1 MARKIYRGYA
11 RDGNGTVLS
20 GATVSVYLTGTS
32 TVASIYAASSGGT
45 AVNSTTTDSTG
56 LYSFYVDYSDYAAGT
71 QFRLTI
77 SKTGYDSV
85 TYDEVECLPPTFSD
99 AEYDAT
105 WDGVTTIGP
114 SKNAVYDAFQLYL
127 PLAGGTMSGNIYMAN
142 LGSIGESGGT
152 RLSFDYTNNAVVL
165 NGGTLGIGNS
175 SALSGIYVQHN
186 ISGGA
191 GIQIARSISDIDA
204 DTIGLVVSVTES
216 ATAASTKQKI
226 GIWNTVVINNDNYAR
241 SGNVL
246 GLYSSIVNYS
256 TNTTTQ
262 QIAGFIRAVLSG
274 TGTVTINQGVLVTYG
289 IIGGAATITGNYG
302 LYLVSQ
308 KDAGTITTDHG
319 LYIGGGFATT
329 ANYGVLIA
337 DQTTAASNYAI
348 YTGAG
353 MVRFGGEFG
362 CNGATPRAKATV
374 NAACSDLTTAVAL
387 LNQIRT
393 ALINN
398 GICQ

>member
-1 MARKIYRGYA
+1 MANKKITALTAITALDVADVLPVADVSIPETKKITAANLWLGGFNA
-11 RDGNGTVLS
+11 HKDTDGTFAANSDLVFPTQK
-20 GATVSVYLTGTS
+20 ATKT
-32 TVASIYAASSGGT
+32 
-45 AVNSTTTDSTG
+45 
-56 LYSFYVDYSDYAAGT
+56 YVDT
-71 QFRLTI
+71 
-77 SKTGYDSV
+77 
-85 TYDEVECLPPTFSD
+85 
-99 AEYDAT
+99 
-105 WDGVTTIGP
+105 
-114 SKNAVYDAFQLYL
+114 LYL
-127 PLAGGTMSGNIYMAN
+127 PLAGGTMTGNIYMAN

-165 NGGTLGIGNS
+165 NGGTLGIGDS

-226 GIWNTVVINNDNYAR
+226 GIWSAVVINNDNYAR
-241 SGNVL
+241 SGNAI

-262 QIAGFIRAVLSG
+262 QIAGHIRAVLSG
-274 TGTVTINQGVLVTYG
+274 TGTVTLNKGALVVYG

-302 LYLVSQ
+302 IYLVSQ
-308 KDAGTITTDHG
+308 KDAGTITTDCG
-319 LYIGGGFATT
+319 IYICGGFATT
-329 ANYGVLIA
+329 TNYGIRIE

-353 MVRFGGEFG
+353 AVRIGGEFG

-374 NAACSDLTTAVAL
+374 NAACSDLATAVAL

>member
-1 MARKIYRGYA
+1 MANKKISALTAITSLDTGDLFAVVDVTTPETKKITAANLWLGGFNAHKDTDGTFAANSDLVFPTQKAAKTYA
-11 RDGNGTVLS
+11 DTAAAAKIS
-20 GATVSVYLTGTS
+20 DTAFGAGWN
-32 TVASIYAASSGGT
+32 A
-45 AVNSTTTDSTG
+45 
-56 LYSFYVDYSDYAAGT
+56 
-71 QFRLTI
+71 
-77 SKTGYDSV
+77 
-85 TYDEVECLPPTFSD
+85 
-99 AEYDAT
+99 
-105 WDGVTTIGP
+105 VTTIAP

-191 GIQIARSISDIDA
+191 GIYIARSVSDIDA
-204 DTIGLVVSVTES
+204 DTIGLTVSVTES

-226 GIWNTVVINNDNYAR
+226 GIWNTVTINNDNYAR
-241 SGNVL
+241 SGSVL

-256 TNTTTQ
+256 TNTTAQ
-262 QIAGFIRAVLSG
+262 QIAGSIRAVLSG
-274 TGTVTINQGVLVTYG
+274 TGTVTVNQGVLVAYG
-289 IIGGAATITGNYG
+289 IIGGGAATITGNYG
-302 LYLVSQ
+302 IYLASQ
-308 KDAGTITTDHG
+308 KDAGTITTDYG

-329 ANYGVLIA
+329 ANYGIRIA

-374 NAACSDLTTAVAL
+374 NAACSDLATAVAL

>member
-1 MARKIYRGYA
+1 MANKKITALTAITALDVADVLPVADVSIPETKKITAANLWLGGFNA
-11 RDGNGTVLS
+11 HKDTDGTF
-20 GATVSVYLTGTS
+20 
-32 TVASIYAASSGGT
+32 AA
-45 AVNSTTTDSTG
+45 NSDLVFPTQKAAKT
-56 LYSFYVDYSDYAAGT
+56 YVDTAAAAKISDTAFGAGWN
-71 QFRLTI
+71 
-77 SKTGYDSV
+77 
-85 TYDEVECLPPTFSD
+85 
-99 AEYDAT
+99 A
-105 WDGVTTIGP
+105 VTTIAP

-127 PLAGGTMSGNIYMAN
+127 PLAGGTMTGNIVMPNA
-142 LGSIGESGGT
+142 GTIGESGGT
-152 RLSFDYTNNAVVL
+152 CLSFDYTNNAVVL

-175 SALSGIYVQHN
+175 SVLSGIYVQHN

-191 GIQIARSISDIDA
+191 GIYIARSISDIDA
-204 DTIGLVVSVTES
+204 DTTGLIVRVTES

-226 GIWNTVVINNDNYAR
+226 GISNIVTIDNDNYAR
-241 SGNVL
+241 SGYVI

-256 TNTTTQ
+256 TNTTAQ
-262 QIAGFIRAVLSG
+262 QIAGSIRAVLSG
-274 TGTVTINQGVLVTYG
+274 TGTVTVNQGVLVAYG
-289 IIGGAATITGNYG
+289 IIGGAATIAGNYG
-302 LYLVSQ
+302 IYLASQ
-308 KDAGTITTDHG
+308 KDAGTITADHG

-329 ANYGVLIA
+329 ANYGIRIA

-353 MVRFGGEFG
+353 MVRIGGEFG

-374 NAACSDLTTAVAL
+374 NAACSDLATAVAL